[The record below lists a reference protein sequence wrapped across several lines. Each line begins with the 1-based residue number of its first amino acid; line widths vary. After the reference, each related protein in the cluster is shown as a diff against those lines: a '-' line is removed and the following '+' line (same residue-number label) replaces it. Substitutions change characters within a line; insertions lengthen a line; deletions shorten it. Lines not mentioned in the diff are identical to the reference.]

1 MSDCT
6 AATVVA
12 GVKISCT
19 DRKTKKYPKTQE
31 RVPHTMYSRRER
43 LKSETERQCRLG
55 LSPTQKVLHDKE
67 KFLIIENSKG
77 NKRKKP

>member
-19 DRKTKKYPKTQE
+19 DRKTKKYPKTKE
-31 RVPHTMYSRRER
+31 RVPHTMYSRQER
-43 LKSETERQCRLG
+43 LKFVTERQCSLG
-55 LSPTQKVLHDKE
+55 LSSKQKVLRDKE
-67 KFLIIENSKG
+67 KFLIQNSK
-77 NKRKKP
+77 KKKA